1 MTVNLTS
8 LPDLLPKENAV
19 VLELQEG
26 AIIFR
31 ASPTVKERIEHL
43 VEKEMT
49 VGLTPEEKREL
60 DGFEEVDYYL
70 SHVNRLIRKSSQSGE
85 ISLAS

>member
-8 LPDLLPKENAV
+8 LPNLLPAENAV
-19 VLELQEG
+19 VLELRDG

-31 ASPTVKERIEHL
+31 ASPTVETRIEHL
-43 VEKEMT
+43 VEKEKSE
-49 VGLTPEEKREL
+49 GLSDDEKGEL
-60 DGFEEVDYYL
+60 DAFEEVDYYL
-70 SHVNRLIRKSSQSGE
+70 SHVNRLIRNSNLSGE